1 MASGSRG
8 IDLLALYNDDED
20 EDEMDEDQ
28 VPPVAEAQSETVTR
42 TMEIDVASSAE
53 ASSTER
59 EKNNQL
65 SSFTSQP
72 SAECLKDTQER
83 VNKYLGNFFN
93 VVQNLDQIGKDVLDP
108 NGYVKSGHVEEKIDG
123 RTPGAL
129 ALRTSTTQLDPLQ
142 PSDLSGQPS
151 VIGVPHV
158 EAALTS
164 SMEGKKDD
172 SLSRFLPPAPSA
184 ECPKELQERFKKFL
198 AYKRAGKSFN
208 AELRGRKD
216 YRNPDFLQHAVR
228 YQDIDEIGTCF
239 SKEVFD
245 PHGYDKSDY
254 VDEIENDMRRA
265 MERKEQERKKR
276 QSVEFVSG
284 GIQPGAGVPTPIL
297 STQNSGKSSRL
308 QLTKKWKSWCICD
321 VISGCRLWL
330 LLFLNHVTLSST
342 SVAPLSVAAANVLPS
357 VPTIDSSMKDIRLN
371 EKTKWDKIDG
381 DFQSSTLLVGHDNPS
396 RSHAAL
402 LSAVNTDAEYTAYV

>member
-72 SAECLKDTQER
+72 SAECLEDT
-83 VNKYLGNFFN
+83 
-93 VVQNLDQIGKDVLDP
+93 QIGKDVLDP

-297 STQNSGKSSRL
+297 STQNS
-308 QLTKKWKSWCICD
+308 
-321 VISGCRLWL
+321 
-330 LLFLNHVTLSST
+330 
-342 SVAPLSVAAANVLPS
+342 VAAANVLPS

-381 DFQSSTLLVGHDNPS
+381 DFQSSTLLVGHDNSS

-402 LSAVNTDAEYTAYV
+402 LPAVNTDAEYTAYVQQKQTEAEEKKKIQREAV

>member
-1 MASGSRG
+1 MASDSRG
-8 IDLLALYNDDED
+8 IDLLSLYNDDED

-28 VPPVAEAQSETVTR
+28 VPPVVEKQRSASAEVAQSETVTR

-59 EKNNQL
+59 ENNHQL
-65 SSFTSQP
+65 SSFTSP
-72 SAECLKDTQER
+72 PPAECLKDIQER
-83 VNKYLGNFFN
+83 ENKYLGYKGLGNFFN
-93 VVQNLDQIGKDVLDP
+93 VALPSRKGVQNLDQIGKDVLDP
-108 NGYVKSGHVEEKIDG
+108 HGYVTSGHVEEKIDG
-123 RTPGAL
+123 RTPEAL
-129 ALRTSTTQLDPLQ
+129 PLRTSTTQLDPLQ
-142 PSDLSGQPS
+142 PSDLSGKPS
-151 VIGVPHV
+151 VTGVPHV

-164 SMEGKKDD
+164 SMEEKKDD

-208 AELRGRKD
+208 ADLRSRKD
-216 YRNPDFLQHAVR
+216 YRNPEFLQHAVW

-265 MERKEQERKKR
+265 MERKEQERKMR

-297 STQNSGKSSRL
+297 STQNS
-308 QLTKKWKSWCICD
+308 
-321 VISGCRLWL
+321 
-330 LLFLNHVTLSST
+330 
-342 SVAPLSVAAANVLPS
+342 VAAANVLPS
-357 VPTIDSSMKDIRLN
+357 VPTTDSSMKDIRLN

-381 DFQSSTLLVGHDNPS
+381 DGQSSTLLVGHDNPS
-396 RSHAAL
+396 RLHAAL
-402 LSAVNTDAEYTAYV
+402 LSAVNAAAEYTAYAQQKRREAEENKIEQEEI

>member
-1 MASGSRG
+1 MNQLSLATNIG

-72 SAECLKDTQER
+72 SAECLEDTQER
-83 VNKYLGNFFN
+83 ENKYLGNFFN

-108 NGYVKSGHVEEKIDG
+108 NGYVKSGHVEEKIEEQQEGASLTRLIDLVGEDDG

-297 STQNSGKSSRL
+297 STQNS
-308 QLTKKWKSWCICD
+308 
-321 VISGCRLWL
+321 
-330 LLFLNHVTLSST
+330 
-342 SVAPLSVAAANVLPS
+342 VAAANVLPS

-381 DFQSSTLLVGHDNPS
+381 DFQSSTLLVGHDNSS

-402 LSAVNTDAEYTAYV
+402 LPAVNTDAEYTAYVQQKQTEAEEKKKIQREAV